1 MNSGASQQRGAV
13 AARASDTFATE
24 LAVVEPGLVTVGV
37 DALASAGP

>member
-24 LAVVEPGLVTVGV
+24 LAVVELGLVGV
-37 DALASAGP
+37 DAPASAGP